1 MKLTDF
7 LQGNVQVNQGSE
19 TEAAGAPVFEISKNA
34 LANKMLMNMMAG
46 QTIQGEI
53 VGKNGTSLLLKM
65 GEEAL
70 IQAKVNL
77 GTSFEMGKIMT
88 FEVKSKNN
96 SSITLSPLFENTA
109 RDENVLKALDMAK
122 LPVNERTIEMTEM
135 LMKEGMPID
144 KNHLQQ
150 MFRQLLAFPEQ
161 DVQSIVMLNK
171 MEIPVT
177 AQNLE
182 QFAQYM
188 KGEHALVN
196 GMEEVFGQ
204 LPLEITSLFEQ
215 GQIREGAMLLKELF
229 SIISEGTQGVENTL
243 SEQAVL
249 VEAGTGNAAGEEA
262 IILQGE
268 HGQPQSE
275 AAQTKGEAN
284 LNLPQGDMNTLG
296 ALLGEEEMAGLQRL
310 LPEADS
316 LGQWKAGQLFQALS
330 NLDLAAL
337 EKEHAVLSKLFQKP
351 EFQRLMNTELAKQ
364 WMLLPQEAEDKET
377 VQKLYER
384 SGRQLERLDTM
395 LNEIAKQDGALG
407 KAVNQLR
414 GNLDFINQM
423 NHLYTYVQLPVK
435 MQNQNAN
442 GDLYVFTNKRSLAKK
457 DGNVS
462 ALLHLDMENLGPLDI
477 YVAMEN
483 QKVNTQF
490 YVKNDEILD
499 FLNEHMDLLTKR
511 LQERGYDVTIGS
523 QTREEKKD
531 GFLAMV
537 KVEKESQGEALLMQY
552 SFDVRA

>member
-34 LANKMLMNMMAG
+34 LANKMLMNMMTG

-122 LPVNERTIEMTEM
+122 LPVNERIIEMTEM

-243 SEQAVL
+243 SEQAIL

-262 IILQGE
+262 VILQGE

-523 QTREEKKD
+523 QTREEKKN